1 MSFSAA
7 SDETWATMA
16 STCLALRAVANDPGL
31 PRALHSAEVE
41 LASACVCCTNA
52 SLSLVV
58 FSVSLKRSG
67 EERREQ
73 ACARRMKCAKG
84 WTETSPSLLRQVGSF
99 EEIHAAIH
107 VA

>member
-1 MSFSAA
+1 VISFSAA

-31 PRALHSAEVE
+31 PRDLHSAGVE
-41 LASACVCCTNA
+41 LASACGCCTDA
-52 SLSLVV
+52 SLVV